1 MFTCAVSPSSS
12 GHNLTWK
19 GLAHVITGKCLKNF
33 NIFSAFGNMIYSMA
47 QFLFLKVIICLT
59 HKEFAWRLMEN
70 WLQGATWP
78 PKSLIRKEI
87 TRSSNNETVYL
98 HKTVEIFI
106 FCSEK
111 TRNFNIR
118 AVSYSL
124 NIQSDIVQNC

>member
-1 MFTCAVSPSSS
+1 
-12 GHNLTWK
+12 
-19 GLAHVITGKCLKNF
+19 
-33 NIFSAFGNMIYSMA
+33 
-47 QFLFLKVIICLT
+47 
-59 HKEFAWRLMEN
+59 MEN